1 MFHLVNKKYPQN
13 SCATEKY
20 FVLQTLDWRSQ
31 QKAFVAI
38 QLLFHHKIHS
48 MTIFDFFVSIEPFI
62 MELLSFSLQYRL
74 TFYKKNTRSWQHKI
88 FVAIQYFI
96 MQWFSVLLQY
106 TLIPY
111 DVDFCL
117 GSFCLA
123 LQSRIIVQFFHLLRC
138 WVGLWFS
145 RCVMV
150 SCPIRCVLTCSG
162 SMLCFE
168 QGVVWWGRLWPL
180 WCVVSLA
187 QIS

>member
-1 MFHLVNKKYPQN
+1 VQQKSILYYKHWIEEANKKLLWQYN
-13 SCATEKY
+13 YYFTTKY
-20 FVLQTLDWRSQ
+20 TPWQYVIF
-31 QKAFVAI
+31 FVA
-38 QLLFHHKIHS
+38 
-48 MTIFDFFVSIEPFI
+48 IEPFI

-74 TFYKKNTRSWQHKI
+74 TFYNKNTRSWQHKI

-187 QIS
+187 RIS